1 MNLLKKAQQESIKR
15 FQKDIAMQYLA
26 VFHTFNSTAVNSFI
40 EKVKERRNTREEEEE
55 LNLIISAL
63 KYSGREDFSSIDQL
77 MESVKECFD
86 GVGKLL
92 DEEIKVYGH
101 RSQQLERHANKY
113 RVGRVYYDKKKA
125 VKQYI

>member
-1 MNLLKKAQQESIKR
+1 MEIHKLFQESVDKKMNLLKKAQQESIKR

-92 DEEIKVYGH
+92 E
-101 RSQQLERHANKY
+101 
-113 RVGRVYYDKKKA
+113 
-125 VKQYI
+125 

>member
-1 MNLLKKAQQESIKR
+1 MDKKINMLRKAQQDSIKR
-15 FQKDIAMQYLA
+15 LQKDVAMQYLA

-40 EKVKERRNTREEEEE
+40 EKVKERRNTKEEEEE

-63 KYSGREDFSSIDQL
+63 KYSGGKDFSSIDQL
-77 MESVKECFD
+77 MESVKECFN

-92 DEEIKVYGH
+92 EEEIKVNGQ

-113 RVGRVYYDKKKA
+113 RVGRVYFDKK
-125 VKQYI
+125 